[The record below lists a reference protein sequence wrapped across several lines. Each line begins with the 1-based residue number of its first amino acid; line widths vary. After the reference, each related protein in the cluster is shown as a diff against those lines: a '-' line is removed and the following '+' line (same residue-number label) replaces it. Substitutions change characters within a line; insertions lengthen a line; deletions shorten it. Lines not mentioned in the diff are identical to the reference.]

1 VTTLELDDPELQPVT
16 LGLEQRRTL
25 GASAVGP
32 LAIEDRIALGQ
43 PVCQALDLATV
54 DAEARDFLD
63 GRPESSFWLL
73 ALTCSF
79 RALADEPIET
89 AWLQVQLMATT
100 PPGAADPLA
109 WSMEPLSLTDP
120 VQVSRSAKLD
130 ATLKL
135 RSDTIPIE
143 IGPSVGRESTETY
156 ARRIPFVE
164 AHSEGTARPSWI
176 FTRTE
181 VTEVRGVHR
190 LRAVVEL
197 PAGATGKAEVSAG
210 ATLRLKALGLLPF
223 HAQLKDLPDSQ
234 SVQLGP

>member
-1 VTTLELDDPELQPVT
+1 MTTLELDDPELRPVT
-16 LGLEQRRTL
+16 LDLDQRRVL
-25 GASAVGP
+25 GASATGTLP
-32 LAIEDRIALGQ
+32 IENRIALGR
-43 PVCQALDLATV
+43 PVCRALDLATV

-73 ALTCSF
+73 ALSCSF
-79 RALADEPIET
+79 LAIADEPIET

-100 PPGAADPLA
+100 PPGATDPIA
-109 WSMEPLSLTDP
+109 WSMEPLALTDP
-120 VQVSRSAKLD
+120 VQVSRSARLD

-135 RSDTIPIE
+135 RSEVMPIE
-143 IGPSVGRESTETY
+143 VGPSLSRSSSETY
-156 ARRIPFVE
+156 VHRAPFVE
-164 AHSEGTARPSWI
+164 AHSEGTARPSWV

-197 PAGATGKAEVSAG
+197 PAGVTGKAEVSAG
-210 ATLRLKALGLLPF
+210 ATLRLKALGVLPF
-223 HAQLKDLPDSQ
+223 RAQLKELPDSQ